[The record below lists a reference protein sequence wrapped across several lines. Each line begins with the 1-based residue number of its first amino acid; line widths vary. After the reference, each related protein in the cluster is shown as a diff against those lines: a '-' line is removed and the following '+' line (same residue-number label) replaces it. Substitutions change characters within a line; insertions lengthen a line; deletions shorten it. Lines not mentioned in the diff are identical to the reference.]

1 MKKSQRQTFL
11 GTFAVIL
18 ASFFMMSASGCDQN
32 GQSNSPRKAI
42 IHTDLGDITVVLS
55 DSTPEHRDNFIK
67 LAQEGFYDNLLFHRV
82 MQGFMVQ
89 GGDPKSLDADAGVRL
104 GGGGPGYT
112 IDADMRSD
120 LVHIKGALAAARQPD
135 NVNPEKNSSG
145 SQFYIVQGKTWK
157 PGELKSLESKIQAQF
172 PDFAYTEEM
181 KSNYSEIGGTP
192 FLDMNYTVFGLV
204 IDGLDILDSIAAV
217 KVASGNRPVDDV
229 KFTVE
234 VLK

>member
-1 MKKSQRQTFL
+1 MKKSQTQTFL
-11 GTFAVIL
+11 GTFAIIL
-18 ASFFMMSASGCDQN
+18 AAFFMMSASGCDQN
-32 GQSNSPRKAI
+32 APSSSPRKAI

-89 GGDPKSLDADAGVRL
+89 GGDPKSLGAASRVRL
-104 GGGGPGYT
+104 GSGGPGYT
-112 IDADMRSD
+112 IEAEMRSD

-145 SQFYIVQGKTWK
+145 SQFYIVHGKTWK

-181 KSNYSEIGGTP
+181 KSHYSEIGGTP

-204 IDGLDILDSIAAV
+204 IDGLDILDSIASV
-217 KVASGNRPVDDV
+217 KVASGNRPVEDV

>member
-1 MKKSQRQTFL
+1 MKKSQSQTFL
-11 GTFAVIL
+11 GTFAIIL

-32 GQSNSPRKAI
+32 GESNAPRKAI
-42 IHTDLGDITVVLS
+42 IHTDLGDITLVLS

-67 LAQEGFYDNLLFHRV
+67 LAEEGFYDNLLFHRV

-89 GGDPKSLDADAGVRL
+89 GGDPKSLGAEAGVRL
-104 GGGGPGYT
+104 GSGGPGYT
-112 IDADMRSD
+112 IKQEMRSD

-157 PGELKSLESKIQAQF
+157 PGELMSLERKIQAQF

-181 KSNYSEIGGTP
+181 KSNYAEIGGTP

-217 KVASGNRPVDDV
+217 KVASGNRPVEDV

>member
-1 MKKSQRQTFL
+1 MKKSQTQTFL
-11 GTFAVIL
+11 GTFAIIL
-18 ASFFMMSASGCDQN
+18 ASFFMMSASGCDQK

-42 IHTDLGDITVVLS
+42 IHTDLGDITIVLS

-67 LAQEGFYDNLLFHRV
+67 LAEEGFYDNLLFHRV
-82 MQGFMVQ
+82 MKGFMVQ
-89 GGDPKSLDADAGVRL
+89 GGDPNSLDADSGVRL

-112 IDADMRSD
+112 IEEEMRPD
-120 LVHIKGALAAARQPD
+120 LVHIKGTLAAARQPD

-157 PGELKSLESKIQAQF
+157 PGELMSLERKIQAQF
-172 PDFAYTEEM
+172 PDFAYTDEM
-181 KSNYSEIGGTP
+181 KSLYSEIGGTP
-192 FLDMNYTVFGLV
+192 FLDMNYTVFGFV
-204 IDGLDILDSIAAV
+204 VDGLNILDSIAAV
-217 KVASGNRPVDDV
+217 KVASGNRPVEDV

>member
-1 MKKSQRQTFL
+1 MKKSQTQTFL

-18 ASFFMMSASGCDQN
+18 AAFFMMSASGCDQN
-32 GQSNSPRKAI
+32 GPSSSPRKAI

-89 GGDPKSLDADAGVRL
+89 G
-104 GGGGPGYT
+104 
-112 IDADMRSD
+112 
-120 LVHIKGALAAARQPD
+120 ALAAARQPD

-172 PDFAYTEEM
+172 PDFAYTQEM
-181 KSNYSEIGGTP
+181 RSHYSEIGGTP

-204 IDGLDILDSIAAV
+204 IDGLDILDSIASV
-217 KVASGNRPVDDV
+217 KVASGNRPVEDV

>member
-1 MKKSQRQTFL
+1 MKKSQSQTFL
-11 GTFAVIL
+11 GTFAIIL
-18 ASFFMMSASGCDQN
+18 GSFFMMSASGCDQN
-32 GQSNSPRKAI
+32 GQSDSPRKAI

-67 LAQEGFYDNLLFHRV
+67 LAEEGFYDNLLFHRV

-89 GGDPKSLDADAGVRL
+89 GGDPKSLDADSGVRL

-112 IDADMRSD
+112 IAEDFRPD

-157 PGELKSLESKIQAQF
+157 PGELMSLERKIQAQF

-181 KSNYSEIGGTP
+181 KSHYSEVGGTL

-204 IDGLDILDSIAAV
+204 TDGLDILDSIAAV
-217 KVASGNRPVDDV
+217 KVASGNRPVEDV

>member
-1 MKKSQRQTFL
+1 MKKSQTQTFL
-11 GTFAVIL
+11 GTFAIIL
-18 ASFFMMSASGCDQN
+18 ASFFMMSASGCDQK

-42 IHTDLGDITVVLS
+42 IHTDLGDITIVLS

-67 LAQEGFYDNLLFHRV
+67 LAEEGFYDNLLFHRV
-82 MQGFMVQ
+82 MKGFMVQ
-89 GGDPKSLDADAGVRL
+89 GGDPKSLDADSGVRL

-112 IDADMRSD
+112 IEEEMRPD

-157 PGELKSLESKIQAQF
+157 PGELISLESKIQAQF
-172 PDFAYTEEM
+172 PDFAYTDEM
-181 KSNYSEIGGTP
+181 KSLYSEIGGTP
-192 FLDMNYTVFGLV
+192 FLDMNYTVFGFV
-204 IDGLDILDSIAAV
+204 VDGLNILDSIAAV
-217 KVASGNRPVDDV
+217 KVASGNRPVEDV